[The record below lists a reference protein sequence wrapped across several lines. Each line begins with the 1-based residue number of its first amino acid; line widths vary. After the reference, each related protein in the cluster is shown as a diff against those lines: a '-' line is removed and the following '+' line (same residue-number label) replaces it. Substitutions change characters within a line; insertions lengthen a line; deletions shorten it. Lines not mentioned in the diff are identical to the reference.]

1 MHLSRLLA
9 LGPDVVRP
17 GKLKLEL
24 VLTLR
29 VVLLK
34 NDLLCCL
41 VLLPCLDLRLIRVFF
56 HSIWVYFY
64 LFEVR
69 EWCGIHSW
77 YISCIL
83 LSKNWCKLLKML
95 AFSRLPPLVNGATP
109 VESHLLLF
117 MNDHKRLGFDFMSSL
132 NIVLT

>member
-1 MHLSRLLA
+1 MHLFRLLA

-34 NDLLCCL
+34 NDLICCL
-41 VLLPCLDLRLIRVFF
+41 ILLPCFDLRLIRGFLN
-56 HSIWVYFY
+56 SIWVYFY

-69 EWCGIHSW
+69 EWCGIHSL
-77 YISCIL
+77 YISYFL
-83 LSKNWCKLLKML
+83 LSEN
-95 AFSRLPPLVNGATP
+95 
-109 VESHLLLF
+109 
-117 MNDHKRLGFDFMSSL
+117 
-132 NIVLT
+132 